1 MNFLAGLV
9 YLCATT
15 LAYRLYLN
23 SKIIHPNGVLI
34 LQMFGDLLYLFD
46 AYLYYD
52 GWKRDKEDF
61 DADVTQKKL
70 MELNLVQQLTIDNIQ

>member
-1 MNFLAGLV
+1 
-9 YLCATT
+9 
-15 LAYRLYLN
+15 
-23 SKIIHPNGVLI
+23 
-34 LQMFGDLLYLFD
+34 MFGDLLYLFD

-61 DADVTQKKL
+61 DADVKQKKL